1 MQWIIKVAVVIAL
14 LLATSFGVRATK
26 TDEPVYL
33 QASLST
39 LPHQLG
45 AWQGTDASF
54 GPRILKV
61 LGVDDYLTRQY
72 RDAKGQTIDLY
83 VGYYATQRQGST
95 YHSPKNCLPGS
106 GWTITE
112 TEITPIQL
120 SKAQVTPARVN
131 RVLIQRGLDRQL
143 VLYWYQDRGRI
154 ITSEYWAKI
163 YLVWDAIWKQ
173 RTDGALVRVVIPFT
187 GEDTSQ
193 ALETGKQFV
202 QTLFP
207 VLQRYLPTAT

>member
-1 MQWIIKVAVVIAL
+1 MQWTIKVTVVIAL
-14 LLATSFGVRATK
+14 LLAASFGVRATK
-26 TDEPVYL
+26 TDEPVHL

-39 LPHQLG
+39 FPHQLG
-45 AWQGTDASF
+45 AWRGTDTSF
-54 GPRILKV
+54 SPRLVEV
-61 LGVDDYLTRQY
+61 LGVDDYMTRKY
-72 RDAKGQTIDLY
+72 RDDQEQTVDLY

-95 YHSPKNCLPGS
+95 YHSPQNCLPGS
-106 GWTITE
+106 GWAITE
-112 TEITPIQL
+112 METIPLQL
-120 SKAQVTPARVN
+120 SQAQETPVRIN

-187 GEDTSQ
+187 GADSNQ
-193 ALETGKQFV
+193 AFETGKQFV
-202 QTLFP
+202 QILFP
-207 VLQRYLPTAT
+207 VLQRYLPAST